1 MTFYLADMVL
11 LVALVATT
19 ACVVVVYRK
28 LKELEANQAHYER
41 ILQESSAA
49 LISAHQA
56 ISALNTDGRE
66 LLFSLGGK
74 IEQAHEAIAE
84 IDRRNTAAR
93 RARAQREDEAP
104 AGRETGLF
112 ARGA

>member
-1 MTFYLADMVL
+1 MISSPVDLVL
-11 LVALVATT
+11 LVALVLTT

-28 LKELEANQAHYER
+28 LKALEAHQTHYER
-41 ILQESSAA
+41 ILHESSAA
-49 LISAHQA
+49 LITAHQA

-84 IDRRNTAAR
+84 IDRRNAAIR
-93 RARAQREDEAP
+93 RARPVRD
-104 AGRETGLF
+104 GETERSADAVLLPRR
-112 ARGA
+112 A